1 METTNTITNAII
13 IIYQE
18 DYLLPSREELDFFL
32 FCSVTGRKDQGRDR
46 IAGEKGTTEV
56 R

>member
-46 IAGEKGTTEV
+46 IAEEKGTTEV